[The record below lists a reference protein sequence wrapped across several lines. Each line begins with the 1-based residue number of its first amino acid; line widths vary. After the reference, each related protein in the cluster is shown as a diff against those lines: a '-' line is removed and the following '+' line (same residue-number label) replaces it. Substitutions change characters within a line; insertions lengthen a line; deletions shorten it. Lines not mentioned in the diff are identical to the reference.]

1 MIQGKE
7 TLVGD
12 ILEGT
17 CLSTAFS
24 RVFLKNVQL
33 LSRSLLEHSS
43 KNSFERV
50 DISLRSASTK

>member
-17 CLSTAFS
+17 CLSAFS